1 MNPGVHAFVLLSRP
15 ELAQTFAPNPDPHRP
30 KPSKSKGSSRVRQVR
45 AALAGAL
52 NTLAARLEPTV
63 TSSRSAPANVA
74 TLAD

>member
-15 ELAQTFAPNPDPHRP
+15 ELAQTLVLDPDPHEP
-30 KPSKSKGSSRVRQVR
+30 EPSRSKGSSRVRQLR